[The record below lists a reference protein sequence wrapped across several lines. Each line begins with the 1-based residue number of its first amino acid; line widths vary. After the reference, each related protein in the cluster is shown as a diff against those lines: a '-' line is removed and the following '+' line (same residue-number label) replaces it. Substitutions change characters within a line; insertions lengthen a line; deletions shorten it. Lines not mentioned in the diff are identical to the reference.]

1 MANYFE
7 INSNSPKQAG
17 EDSRPAIAIA
27 LDVIGWLAI
36 GISAFMALLMWL
48 ASSSEQ
54 LSLTWEDIIGGFIGG
69 VLFLAAGA
77 IVTGLRRI
85 EIAIKS
91 RET

>member
-7 INSNSPKQAG
+7 INSNPPKQAAD
-17 EDSRPAIAIA
+17 DSRPVIAIA

-48 ASSSEQ
+48 ANPSDQ
-54 LSLTWEDIIGGFIGG
+54 LSWNWEDIIGG
-69 VLFLAAGA
+69 VLFLATGA
-77 IVTGLRRI
+77 IVTSLRRI